1 MNKLIGIADLC
12 EQEVAS
18 MGINYTNAVT
28 LAGNVPV
35 VLPYTNK
42 AKVIKEMI
50 SRIDLLL
57 LAGGCDI
64 SPSLFGQAPSPALGE
79 VNERRDEFEFHL
91 LEEAVI
97 QKKPV
102 FGICRGI
109 QVINVFFGGT
119 LYQDLPTELPSSE
132 INHQCPDLKWDIVH
146 EIEIKEDSLL
156 YNVVGQKLIG
166 VNSTHHQAVKD
177 LAPTFFA
184 TAWAKDGIVEA
195 IQSTDLPI
203 HAVQFHPERLIANP
217 SFIKLF

>member
-1 MNKLIGIADLC
+1 M
-12 EQEVAS
+12 
-18 MGINYTNAVT
+18 
-28 LAGNVPV
+28 
-35 VLPYTNK
+35 
-42 AKVIKEMI
+42 
-50 SRIDLLL
+50 
-57 LAGGCDI
+57 
-64 SPSLFGQAPSPALGE
+64 
-79 VNERRDEFEFHL
+79 
-91 LEEAVI
+91 
-97 QKKPV
+97 
-102 FGICRGI
+102 
-109 QVINVFFGGT
+109 
-119 LYQDLPTELPSSE
+119 
-132 INHQCPDLKWDIVH
+132 H